1 MIRAASIQI
10 TPGLPNLIAGIVT
23 ALGRRLAKEPKL
35 RQEFAEDVAGGP
47 DES

>member
-1 MIRAASIQI
+1 VIRTASIQI
-10 TPGLPNLIAGIVT
+10 TPDLLNLIAEIVT
-23 ALGRRLAKEPKL
+23 ALGRRLAKGPKL